1 MKRNFLVLL
10 VILGSIFSCSLD
22 DEVNPTYAFEL
33 APIDSVSLPDTLTYG
48 HTYDFEITYERA
60 SDCHTFEWF
69 EYTKDTNERKIYVV
83 NRVYLNEN
91 NCEDLEDELA
101 TKKLPFE
108 VIRQDYYI
116 FKFWQGI
123 NANEEDIFLTKRI
136 PVKIE

>member
-1 MKRNFLVLL
+1 MNKL
-10 VILGSIFSCSLD
+10 VILFFS
-22 DEVNPTYAFEL
+22 P
-33 APIDSVSLPDTLTYG
+33 
-48 HTYDFEITYERA
+48 
-60 SDCHTFEWF
+60 
-69 EYTKDTNERKIYVV
+69 
-83 NRVYLNEN
+83 VYLNEN